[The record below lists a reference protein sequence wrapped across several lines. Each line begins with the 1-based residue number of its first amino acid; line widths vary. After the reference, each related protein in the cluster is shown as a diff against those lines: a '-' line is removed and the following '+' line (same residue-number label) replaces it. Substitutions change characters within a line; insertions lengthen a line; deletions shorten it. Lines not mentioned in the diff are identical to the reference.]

1 MFLTLVDLRN
11 LRTCGLQKYDSF
23 TGVLI
28 FNRRVLQG
36 SPKMMENKINLFPF
50 LVKYILS
57 FSSSQVNTVG
67 ERGFSVNKKLISSH
81 VSTVYAE
88 TLEVHCFGKT
98 SLYEI
103 DLLSLK

>member
-1 MFLTLVDLRN
+1 MLLTLVGLRN

-23 TGVLI
+23 TGALI
-28 FNRRVLQG
+28 FNGGVMQG
-36 SPKMMENKINLFPF
+36 SLKMMENKINLSPF
-50 LVKYILS
+50 LVKHILL
-57 FSSSQVNTVG
+57 FSSSQVNIVG

-98 SLYEI
+98 NLYEI